1 MKTKTDFRKIVE
13 EKLSTL
19 GSQKQLKMAF
29 EEGGK
34 MVGTSISE
42 GGDVDVLYSP
52 MGEVMY
58 IDFTESITKKM
69 DEIKQSLKELYNGE
83 KLSGSSSKS
92 YRLKLSSYE
101 KAPKTDRD
109 VLNFRV

>member
-1 MKTKTDFRKIVE
+1 MKTKTDFRKTVE
-13 EKLSTL
+13 KTLSDL

-29 EEGGK
+29 EKDGK

-58 IDFTESITKKM
+58 IDFTESISTKM
-69 DEIKQSLKELYNGE
+69 DIIKKSLEAV
-83 KLSGSSSKS
+83 S
-92 YRLKLSSYE
+92 YTHLTLPT
-101 KAPKTDRD
+101 KAH
-109 VLNFRV
+109 V